1 MQATHALNTGAP
13 FLSAAALRDAGAELD
28 TGEMLAAM
36 DNAWADIRSGKA
48 FGSKAV
54 LSLPEE
60 DFWRDGAVAHRKEEF
75 ADERLGWKLSC
86 LYSVNERYG
95 GVKIIGANAFNRQ
108 LGLPRSTSTIVL
120 MEKRTLRVI
129 TVMDGTG
136 ISARRTGSYATMAMD
151 AFCRQDR
158 PVSVLLFGTGPTARA
173 IVECLGFRCADRIGK
188 LAIQGRSIGRVLQFI
203 EAIDFP
209 NRLDIQPAEE
219 TSLSESDFII
229 TATNARAPIFA
240 EDALARDAVS
250 LHLGGD
256 EVPESYLQRVLR
268 TGLVVCDDLRTVSHR
283 NSQSIAL
290 HFSRRGLSLDEVG
303 PLLGLHDLTMAGA
316 PPARHKGPVCVTCV
330 GLPML
335 DLYAAQATYEK
346 YCRRTALDQR

>member
-1 MQATHALNTGAP
+1 MQETHAPNTHSQ
-13 FLSAAALRDAGAELD
+13 FLSAAALRDAGAELE

-120 MEKRTLRVI
+120 LEKKTLRVL

-136 ISARRTGSYATMAMD
+136 ISARRTGTYATMVLD
-151 AFCRQDR
+151 AFCRRDK
-158 PVSVLLFGTGPTARA
+158 PLSVLLFGTGPTARA
-173 IVECLGFRCADRIGK
+173 VVECLSFRYADRIGK
-188 LAIQGRSIGRVLQFI
+188 FSIQGRSIDRASQFI
-203 EAIDFP
+203 DAIDFP
-209 NRLDIQPAEE
+209 NSLSLQPAEKK
-219 TSLSESDFII
+219 SLAESDFII
-229 TATNARAPIFA
+229 TATNARAPIFSRD
-240 EDALARDAVS
+240 ELARDAVS

-256 EVPESYLQRVLR
+256 EVPESYLRRVLR

-290 HFSRRGLSLDEVG
+290 HFSRRGLSLAEVG
-303 PLLGLHDLTMAGA
+303 PLLGLQDLTTTGATAG
-316 PPARHKGPVCVTCV
+316 RHEGPICVTCV

-346 YCRRTALDQR
+346 YRRLTASDRR

>member
-1 MQATHALNTGAP
+1 MKETHFQSTHAQ

-36 DNAWADIRSGKA
+36 DNAWLDIRSGKA
-48 FGSKAV
+48 FGTKAV

-60 DFWRDGAVAHRKEEF
+60 DFWRDSTVAHRRREF
-75 ADERLGWKLSC
+75 LDERLGWKLSC

-95 GVKIIGANAFNRQ
+95 GVKIIGANSFNRQ

-120 MEKRTLRVI
+120 MEKKTLRVLTI
-129 TVMDGTG
+129 MDGTS
-136 ISARRTGSYATMAMD
+136 ISARRTGSYATMVLD
-151 AFCRQDR
+151 SFCGQDK

-173 IVECLGFRCADRIGK
+173 VVECLNYRCAERIGK
-188 LAIQGRSIGRVLQFI
+188 FAIQGRSIGRAQQFI
-203 EAIDFP
+203 DAIDFP
-209 NRLDIQPAEE
+209 NSLNLEPAEE
-219 TSLSESDFII
+219 TSLSKSDFII
-229 TATNARAPIFA
+229 TATNARAPIFSQD
-240 EDALARDAVS
+240 ELARDAVS

-256 EVPESYLQRVLR
+256 EIPESYLQRVLR
-268 TGLVVCDDLRTVSHR
+268 TGMVVCDDLRTVSHR

-290 HFSRRGLSLDEVG
+290 HFSRRGLSLEEVG
-303 PLLGLHDLTMAGA
+303 PLLGLHDLTMIGA
-316 PPARHKGPVCVTCV
+316 PPVRREGPVCVTCV

-346 YCRRTALDQR
+346 YCRRSALDRR

>member
-1 MQATHALNTGAP
+1 MQATDALGTSVP
-13 FLSAAALRDAGAELD
+13 FLSAAALGDAGAELD

-36 DNAWADIRSGKA
+36 DEAWADIRSGKA

-75 ADERLGWKLSC
+75 ANERLGWKLSC

-95 GVKIIGANAFNRQ
+95 GVKVIGANAFNRQ

-120 MEKRTLRVI
+120 LEKKTLRVL

-136 ISARRTGSYATMAMD
+136 ISARRTGSYATMVLD
-151 AFCRQDR
+151 AFCHQDR
-158 PVSVLLFGTGPTARA
+158 TLSVLLFGTGPTARA
-173 IVECLGFRCADRIGK
+173 VVECLGFRCADRIGK
-188 LAIQGRSIGRVLQFI
+188 FAVKGRSIERELQFI
-203 EAIDFP
+203 EKIEFP
-209 NRLDIQPAEE
+209 SSLNLEPA
-219 TSLSESDFII
+219 SESSLAESDLVI
-229 TATNARAPIFA
+229 TATNARAPVFA
-240 EDALARDAVS
+240 EGALASNAVT

-256 EVPESYLQRVLR
+256 EAPESYIQRVLR
-268 TGLVVCDDLRTVSHR
+268 TGLVACDDLQTVSRR

-290 HFSRRGLSLDEVG
+290 HFSRRGLSLETVG
-303 PLLGLHDLTMAGA
+303 PLLGIHDLAIAGA
-316 PPARHKGPVCVTCV
+316 PPARQEWPVCVTCV

-346 YCRRTALDQR
+346 YCRRTGLDRR